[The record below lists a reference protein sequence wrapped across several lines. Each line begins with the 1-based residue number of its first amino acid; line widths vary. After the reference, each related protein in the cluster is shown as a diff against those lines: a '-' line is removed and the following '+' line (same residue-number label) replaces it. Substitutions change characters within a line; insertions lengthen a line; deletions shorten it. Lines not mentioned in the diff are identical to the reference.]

1 MIWVIEAEEEDDKV
15 LIDDLDDV
23 YFLIRG
29 CT

>member
-1 MIWVIEAEEEDDKV
+1 MIWVIEAEEEDDNV
-15 LIDDLDDV
+15 LIGDLDDV